1 MNEDGLS
8 GEAILQNAWEAG
20 GPNDPTVAFK
30 ALNEQLHDV
39 KEELSPWGWRA
50 YHTEFTDR
58 QTAERRLRA
67 LASMPGS
74 GSEPSDGVI
83 KGTPLWQE
91 RLDHLLLVEHLKKK
105 IMVAHSKFN
114 DASEL
119 FLKSHSWLVS
129 DYHLAD
135 LFVKFI
141 TTVPESAHDRVD
153 YLQAQLEQSRKE
165 TINTRNEFED
175 YVVRQR
181 QQREDFVKRTME
193 HQQAKNKK
201 VLKDDIMIVWS
212 YFAQRQTLSNLRCR
226 NQSLQARCESL
237 ELTHAE
243 QTEFLMESQRR
254 WTKDKEQLIKERDDF
269 KKKWQKMVQAH
280 QQAQEDLKRSEGTME
295 GMKNAMLVL
304 SNEKALLEEENKDQK
319 EQIRVMTKQLAELRD
334 ELAKIRLEVTR
345 LTGQLKETE
354 AVLVETRLEAQRMD
368 DEKKEL
374 EARLDD
380 AAIKEFT
387 LREEIER
394 WKAEHMASEERCRIL
409 RLELAGERDRVRD
422 LEAYRDELLQTIEEK
437 KEEVRRTIAE
447 CKEEIHRIKTKAK
460 QEIEDFKRGEL
471 VRVKDDFQ
479 KKTDAIVR
487 RNDLLEKE
495 IKVGDTLGPHL
506 ATLAPVAVDDSKLC
520 PVCRRVIVYEG
531 AIRG

>member
-1 MNEDGLS
+1 
-8 GEAILQNAWEAG
+8 
-20 GPNDPTVAFK
+20 
-30 ALNEQLHDV
+30 
-39 KEELSPWGWRA
+39 
-50 YHTEFTDR
+50 
-58 QTAERRLRA
+58 
-67 LASMPGS
+67 
-74 GSEPSDGVI
+74 
-83 KGTPLWQE
+83 
-91 RLDHLLLVEHLKKK
+91 
-105 IMVAHSKFN
+105 
-114 DASEL
+114 
-119 FLKSHSWLVS
+119 
-129 DYHLAD
+129 
-135 LFVKFI
+135 
-141 TTVPESAHDRVD
+141 
-153 YLQAQLEQSRKE
+153 
-165 TINTRNEFED
+165 
-175 YVVRQR
+175 
-181 QQREDFVKRTME
+181 
-193 HQQAKNKK
+193 
-201 VLKDDIMIVWS
+201 
-212 YFAQRQTLSNLRCR
+212 
-226 NQSLQARCESL
+226 
-237 ELTHAE
+237 
-243 QTEFLMESQRR
+243 MESQRR

-334 ELAKIRLEVTR
+334 ELAKIRLEVQR